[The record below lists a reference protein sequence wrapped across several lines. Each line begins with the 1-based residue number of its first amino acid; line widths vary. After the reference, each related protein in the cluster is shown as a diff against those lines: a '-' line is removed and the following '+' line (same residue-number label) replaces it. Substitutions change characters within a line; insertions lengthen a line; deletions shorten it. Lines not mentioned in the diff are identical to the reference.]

1 MRRGITLGATM
12 VVGALSVGVGA
23 LPQLN
28 QGAVD
33 AAEIEQVKDNLYV
46 IKGSTPVDRA
56 LFSGGN
62 VGVFVMER
70 GVAVVDTKL
79 PGWGQVLLD
88 RIRTVTDKPIV
99 TIINTHTHGDHV
111 GSNEFFPD
119 TVNIVT
125 QANTKTNMERMDNFQ
140 GANAKYLPKQTFTD
154 RLTLGSGADQ
164 MDLYYF
170 GAGHTNGDTFIVYPA
185 LGVLQTGDMFP
196 WRDAPFLDTN
206 NGGSGVALPVSLSN
220 AIATIQGVDTVVP
233 GHIPVTTWASFQE
246 FQRFTADLLD
256 AVRTA
261 KSTGLSADDV
271 VGGVDLSAGYPHYDA
286 TRVEAA
292 VRVIYD
298 ELP

>member
-1 MRRGITLGATM
+1 MKRAGILAAIVAAGT
-12 VVGALSVGVGA
+12 LSVGVGA
-23 LPQLN
+23 RQQLN

-33 AAEIEQVKDNLYV
+33 AAQIEQVKGNLYV
-46 IKGSTPVDRA
+46 ITGAPPADRT

-62 VGVFVMER
+62 VGVFVMDS

-88 RIRTVTDKPIV
+88 RIRSVTDKPIV
-99 TIINTHTHGDHV
+99 TIVNTHTHGDHV

-119 TVNIVT
+119 AVNIVA
-125 QANTKTNMERMDNFQ
+125 QANTKTNMTGMDNFQ

-154 RLTLGSGADQ
+154 RLTLGAGADQ

-170 GAGHTNGDTFIVYPA
+170 GAGHTNGDAFIVYPA
-185 LGVLQTGDMFP
+185 LSVLQTGDMFP
-196 WRDAPFLDTN
+196 WRDAPFLDVN
-206 NGGSGVALPVSLSN
+206 NGGSGLALPDSLAK
-220 AIATIQGVDTVVP
+220 AIAAIQNVDTVIP
-233 GHIPVTTWASFQE
+233 GHIPVTTWDSFQE
-246 FQRFTADLLD
+246 FQRYIADLVA

-261 KSTGLSADDV
+261 KSGGRSADQAV
-271 VGGVDLSAGYPHYDA
+271 AGIDLSGKYPNYDA

>member
-1 MRRGITLGATM
+1 MRRGLTLGAM
-12 VVGALSVGVGA
+12 MAVGALSVGVGA
-23 LPQLN
+23 LQQLN

-33 AAEIEQVKDNLYV
+33 GAQIEQVKGNLYV
-46 IKGSTPVDRA
+46 IKGSTPVNRD

-88 RIRTVTDKPIV
+88 RIRTVTDKPVV

-119 TVNIVT
+119 TVNIVAH
-125 QANTKTNMERMDNFQ
+125 ANTRTNMEGMPNFQ
-140 GANAKYLPKQTFTD
+140 GANVTYLPKQTFDD
-154 RLTLGSGADQ
+154 RLTLGSGADR

-220 AIATIQGVDTVVP
+220 AIAGLDGIDTVVP
-233 GHIPVTTWASFQE
+233 GHIPVTTWASLQE
-246 FQRFTADLLD
+246 FQRFTSDLVA
-256 AVRTA
+256 AVRSA
-261 KSTGLSADDV
+261 KRAGQSADQAA
-271 VGGVDLSAGYPHYDA
+271 GAVDLSSRYPAYDS